1 LSVAGRRIEVQGS
14 VQGVGFRPW
23 VWRLAHDL
31 GVTGRIWNDAAG
43 VTIEVFA
50 EEPVLER
57 LLDRLE
63 AEPPRA
69 AVIAR
74 LAWSA
79 IPAERVDGFTIV
91 KSAGEGQRR
100 ASIPADLAT
109 CSACLAE
116 IFDPSDRRYRYP
128 FTNCTDCGPRFT
140 IAWDVPYDR
149 PATTMAPFPMCA
161 HCQREYDDPRD
172 RRFHAQPNA
181 CPVCGPRLRMLDE
194 AGAPLECDDPLGAAA
209 DALTRGE
216 IVAIKGLG
224 GYHLACDAT
233 SEEVVRTLR
242 ERKRRE
248 EKPFAVMVRDLDTA
262 RRFARVGPVEAD
274 LLTGVERPI
283 VLLARAGG
291 GGLATAAAPDAPRIG
306 LMLPYTPLH
315 HLLLEAV
322 DRPLVMTSGNLSGE
336 PIAHTEA
343 LAVSLLGGIADRF
356 LVHDRA
362 ITTRTDDSV
371 AMVLDGAPMLL
382 RRSRGYVPRPVP
394 VPHRFEQPVL
404 AVGAHLKNTFCIGIE
419 DVAWMGPHVGDLESP
434 TTYDA
439 LAEAIERLERFLD
452 VRPEVVAHD
461 LHPGMLSTR
470 YARERAAEQRVAV
483 QHHHAHVAA
492 AAAEHGLTG
501 PVLGVAYDGTG
512 LGPDGAAWGAEV
524 MVVQDGR
531 YERVATWRPIPLA
544 GGDLAIEQPWRVALA
559 WLLDAFDGEPP
570 LEDLPLFDQVSAR
583 ALDVARQQ
591 VEKGVNAPLAHG
603 MGRRFDA
610 LAALALRRPVVT
622 YEGQLAMAWE
632 QAAEEVA
639 APPYPVD
646 LDRSDPTWQVD
657 DRPLLRAAVADLCA
671 GHAVAEVSA
680 RFHAAVVATTA
691 EIVRETLAKRGP
703 LPVVATGG
711 CFVNTRLVG
720 GLSRTLG
727 DSVDLRLHRKVPPGD
742 GGIALGQAVVANALR
757 AGSGA

>member
-1 LSVAGRRIEVQGS
+1 LSAVGRRIEVQGS

-23 VWRLAHDL
+23 VWRLARDL
-31 GVTGRIWNDAAG
+31 GVTGRIWNGASG
-43 VTIEVFA
+43 VTIEAFA
-50 EEPVLER
+50 AEPVLER
-57 LLDRLE
+57 LLERLE

-69 AVIAR
+69 AVISR
-74 LAWSA
+74 LSWST
-79 IPAERVDGFTIV
+79 IPAEQVEGFTIV
-91 KSAGEGQRR
+91 KSAEEGRRR

-109 CSACLAE
+109 CPACLAE
-116 IFDPSDRRYRYP
+116 VFDPSDRRYRYP

-149 PATTMAPFPMCA
+149 PATTMAPFPMCPD
-161 HCQREYDDPRD
+161 CRREYDDPAD

-181 CPVCGPRLRMLDE
+181 CPVCGPRLRLLDA
-194 AGAPLECDDPLGAAA
+194 AGAPVACDDPLRATAEVLAG
-209 DALTRGE
+209 GG

-233 SEEVVRTLR
+233 SESAVRALR

-248 EKPFAVMVRDLDTA
+248 EKPFAVMVRDLDAA
-262 RRFARVGPVEAD
+262 RRHAHIGPAEAD

-283 VLLARAGG
+283 VLLARVVGSD
-291 GGLATAAAPDAPRIG
+291 LAEAVAPDAPRIG

-322 DRPLVMTSGNLSGE
+322 GGPLVMTSGNRSQE
-336 PIAHTEA
+336 PIAHTEDLA
-343 LAVSLLGGIADRF
+343 LSLLGGVADRF

-371 AMVLDGAPMLL
+371 AMVLGGAPVLL

-394 VPHRFEQPVL
+394 VPRRFEEPVL
-404 AVGAHLKNTFCIGIE
+404 AVGAHLKNTFCLGIE

-434 TTYDA
+434 SSYDA
-439 LAEAIERLERFLD
+439 LAEAIERLEHFLD
-452 VRPEVVAHD
+452 VHPEVIAHD

-470 YARERAAEQRVAV
+470 YARERAAREKVAV

-492 AAAEHGLTG
+492 AAAEHGLEG
-501 PVLGVAYDGTG
+501 PILGVAYDGTG

-524 MVVQDGR
+524 LVVEDGR

-559 WLLDAFDGEPP
+559 WLLDAFDGDPP
-570 LEDLPLFDQVSAR
+570 LRGLDLFEQVPPR

-603 MGRRFDA
+603 LGRRFDA
-610 LAALALRRPVVT
+610 LAALALRRPAVT

-632 QAAEEVA
+632 QAAGDVV
-639 APPYPVD
+639 APPYPVEV
-646 LDRSDPTWQVD
+646 DRSGPTWQVD
-657 DRPLLRAAVADLCA
+657 DRPLLRAAVADLRA
-671 GHAVAEVSA
+671 GRDAAEVSA

-691 EIVRETLAKRGP
+691 EIVREMLAMRGP

-711 CFVNTRLVG
+711 CFVNTRLTE

-727 DSVDLRLHRKVPPGD
+727 DSVNLCLHRRVPPGD
-742 GGIALGQAVVANALR
+742 GGIALGQAVVANARR
-757 AGSGA
+757 AGSGV